1 MATTLTTSTLTV
13 NITETITLNGVSRNS
28 AVTTELAS
36 IAEVYNRILTVDAS
50 SGGTGLFDIAATLP
64 GPGTFSRA
72 TFEYCRITN
81 LDDTNFIIIQ
91 WTNVGGDNDLFWEL
105 KLEAGKS
112 LIFGDMSSFDNE
124 ADIDN
129 FTADTITK
137 VIAKADTA
145 DVDIEVYIAST

>member
-13 NITETITLNGVSRNS
+13 EVSETITLNGVARNS
-28 AVTTELAS
+28 AITTSLAS

-81 LDDTNFIIIQ
+81 LDDTNFIVIQ

-105 KLEAGKS
+105 ILEAGKS
-112 LIFGDMSSFDNE
+112 FMFGDVSSFDDQ

-129 FTADTITK
+129 FSATALTK
-137 VIAKADTA
+137 IIAKADTA
-145 DVDIEVYIAST
+145 DCDIELYIGST